1 MVFFFF
7 LASLVFLFSPFSCSS
22 MDWGLYNTARTMG
35 RVKQA
40 VGAFLLFLV
49 NGSSS
54 SCEVVM
60 VM

>member
-1 MVFFFF
+1 
-7 LASLVFLFSPFSCSS
+7 